1 MFYMFYLTNRDCLA
15 KLGILPLNSSAFFL
29 HISVFFP
36 NIAKPSCRKTA
47 RFVFQNATDSA
58 RTGQKYATWT

>member
-15 KLGILPLNSSAFFL
+15 KLGILRLNSSAFFL

-36 NIAKPSCRKTA
+36 NIAKPSCRKMA
-47 RFVFQNATDSA
+47 GFVFQSGTDSA
-58 RTGQKYATWT
+58 RTGWKYATWT

>member
-15 KLGILPLNSSAFFL
+15 KLGVLPLNSSVFFL

-36 NIAKPSCRKTA
+36 NIAKTSCRKTA
-47 RFVFQNATDSA
+47 GFVFQNATDSA
-58 RTGQKYATWT
+58 KTGRKYATWT